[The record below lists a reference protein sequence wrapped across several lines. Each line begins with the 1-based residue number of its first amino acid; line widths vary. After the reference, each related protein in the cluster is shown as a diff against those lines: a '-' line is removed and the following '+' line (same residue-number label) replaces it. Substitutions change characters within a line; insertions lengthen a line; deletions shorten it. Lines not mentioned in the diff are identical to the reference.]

1 MSNNKIKFTVE
12 SQYQFYLEKIGIA
25 EDQMGDLQK
34 IEMRR
39 AFMGGF
45 GQCIILMVSKIA
57 ALPEKEAENIVIDFF
72 EEVQNFWHNQDKMQ
86 NQHLTKH

>member
-1 MSNNKIKFTVE
+1 MFNNKIKFTAE
-12 SQYQFYLEKIGIA
+12 SQYQFYLKKIGIT

-45 GQCIILMVSKIA
+45 GQSIILMVNEIA
-57 ALPEKEAENIVIDFF
+57 ALPEKEAENIVIDLH
-72 EEVQNFWHNQDKMQ
+72 EEVKNFWRNQTKMQ
-86 NQHLTKH
+86 NQQLTTH